1 MQEILH
7 CTSDVLTENYLLL
20 DPERQVL
27 LASIFF
33 STLLILIK
41 VLLSNTDKNVT
52 NQPTMNHQTPHVGRV
67 AQRKKKFNQFY
78 CLIMILGYKR
88 NSKLLFMKK
97 NLEPSWRYHLTHTAN
112 SAQIWQNFIAVYHQ
126 PSNMAQDFISLLPIL
141 SSFFIPKS

>member
-1 MQEILH
+1 MEKKPRYHTYFSIELGKINASKLKRDS
-7 CTSDVLTENYLLL
+7 TYLI
-20 DPERQVL
+20 
-27 LASIFF
+27 A
-33 STLLILIK
+33 
-41 VLLSNTDKNVT
+41 NTPN
-52 NQPTMNHQTPHVGRV
+52 VGRV

>member
-1 MQEILH
+1 MQLQNLQTHSGNLSFLYMYIVRIKINLFIL
-7 CTSDVLTENYLLL
+7 L
-20 DPERQVL
+20 
-27 LASIFF
+27 
-33 STLLILIK
+33 
-41 VLLSNTDKNVT
+41 
-52 NQPTMNHQTPHVGRV
+52 QPPHVGRV

>member
-1 MQEILH
+1 MENSHIPVKGALVVGGTLQ
-7 CTSDVLTENYLLL
+7 TTEVIDFANSSITL
-20 DPERQVL
+20 DFKDLP
-27 LASIFF
+27 S
-33 STLLILIK
+33 S
-41 VLLSNTDKNVT
+41 
-52 NQPTMNHQTPHVGRV
+52 PHVGRV
-67 AQRKKKFNQFY
+67 AQREKKFNQFY
-78 CLIMILGYKR
+78 CLIIILGYKR